1 VEAENKVNVYF
12 DTSSWNDLAK
22 HRHPENLIHLLHRNR
37 RRVLASV
44 ISAAEVL
51 RISPELQRQTICS
64 RMRALHGDG
73 PLLERSFNEL
83 ARAAAQGVLQ
93 EHEDFLHPQTLPG
106 NYLRACVSDAT
117 QPPPADEIWGWLSN
131 MSTNMER
138 FIQENKQPQR
148 DLTTR
153 YLSPEVLG
161 RDDFLKLLCKLPAAI
176 ELGVSVAQMR
186 IICGASDVW
195 NALGATLAYIIQLS
209 TTHGP
214 KNKNGKKRPG
224 AQDLWQAPYLG
235 VVEVFV
241 TSDGLMLE
249 AVSKISALLRHPR
262 SVVCTKDFFECLE
275 TGSWT

>member
-1 VEAENKVNVYF
+1 LECTAF
-12 DTSSWNDLAK
+12 SS
-22 HRHPENLIHLLHRNR
+22 
-37 RRVLASV
+37 
-44 ISAAEVL
+44 
-51 RISPELQRQTICS
+51 SPSL
-64 RMRALHGDG
+64 
-73 PLLERSFNEL
+73 RSFATADSEINL
-83 ARAAAQGVLQ
+83 LRGPKTGV
-93 EHEDFLHPQTLPG
+93 HY
-106 NYLRACVSDAT
+106 N
-117 QPPPADEIWGWLSN
+117 
-131 MSTNMER
+131 
-138 FIQENKQPQR
+138 
-148 DLTTR
+148 
-153 YLSPEVLG
+153 LSPEVLG

-209 TTHGP
+209 TTHAP

-241 TSDGLMLE
+241 TSDGPMLE

-262 SVVCTKDFFECLE
+262 SVVCTKDFFERLE